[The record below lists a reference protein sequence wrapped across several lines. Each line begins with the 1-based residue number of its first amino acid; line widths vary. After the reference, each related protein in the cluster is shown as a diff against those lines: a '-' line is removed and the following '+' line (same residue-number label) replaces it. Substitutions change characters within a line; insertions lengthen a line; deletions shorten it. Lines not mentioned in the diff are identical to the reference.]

1 VEEHGNSYISFLRNG
16 KKKMIGHLEDTIA
29 AIATPM
35 GEGAIS
41 VIRVSG
47 VSAIKTAANR
57 FKGKRNLAAAKSH
70 TAHFGRIVDVRDNI
84 IDDVVCTVFLAPTSF
99 TGEDTVEISCHGG
112 IHVTRR
118 VLECLLES
126 GVRPAE
132 PGEFTQRAFLNG
144 KLDLSQAEAVA
155 DIIKAQSDKAY
166 KTSLDQLE
174 GKLSNRIL
182 FIRDQLVKSLGLLEL
197 ELDFVEE
204 GIELIDKKEFEES
217 IESEILAVE
226 KLLNT
231 YKYGRVW
238 REGIRVA
245 LVGVPNAGK
254 SSLLNTLLNEER
266 AIVTDIAG
274 TTRDFIE
281 EELTISGV
289 LFRIIDTAGL
299 RQTEDL
305 IEQEGVKRTWKVA
318 KTSDIIVLV
327 HDSTK
332 LVINDELEFLDYVRQ
347 NYPQSG
353 LIIANNKIDLQAKKG
368 KINIEIKEGTVI
380 ETSAISHEGIELLI
394 SELEKYVLDKSQAE
408 SRESVTIT
416 NERHYS
422 ALLRAKENLASSFE
436 SSRLKESGEFI
447 AIDLRRAID
456 ALGEIIGLVTTEEI
470 LNSIFSKFCIGK

>member
-1 VEEHGNSYISFLRNG
+1 M
-16 KKKMIGHLEDTIA
+16 KGHLGDTIA

-47 VSAIKTAANR
+47 ESAIRNVANR
-57 FKGKRNLAAAKSH
+57 FRGKQNLATAKSH
-70 TAHFGRIVDVRDNI
+70 TAHFGRIVDVRGNI
-84 IDDVVCTVFLAPTSF
+84 VDDVVCTIFLAPTSF
-99 TGEDTVEISCHGG
+99 TGEDTVEVSCHGG

-118 VLECLLES
+118 VFECLLET
-126 GVRPAE
+126 GTRPAE

-155 DIIKAQSDKAY
+155 DLIQAQSDKAY

-174 GKLSNRIL
+174 GTLSKGIRL
-182 FIRDQLVKSLGLLEL
+182 IRDQLVKSVGLLEL

-204 GIELIDKKEFEES
+204 DLELIDKKKFEES
-217 IESEILAVE
+217 IESGISAIE
-226 KLLNT
+226 KLLCT
-231 YKYGRVW
+231 YKYGKVW
-238 REGIRVA
+238 REGVRVA

-254 SSLLNTLLNEER
+254 SSLLNALLHEDR
-266 AIVTDIAG
+266 AIVTDIPG

-281 EELTISGV
+281 EKITISGV

-299 RQTEDL
+299 RQTEDS

-318 KTSDIIVLV
+318 QTSNIIVLV

-332 LVINDELEFLDYVRQ
+332 LITNDELEFLDYVRK
-347 NYPQSG
+347 NHPQSG
-353 LIIANNKIDLQAKKG
+353 LIIANNKIDLQAKKAI
-368 KINIEIKEGTVI
+368 INIKIKEGLIV
-380 ETSAISHEGIELLI
+380 ETSAISHEGIKLLL
-394 SELEKYVLDKSQAE
+394 SELEKHVLDKSQAE
-408 SRESVTIT
+408 SKESVTIT

-422 ALLRAKENLASSFE
+422 ALLRAKEGLSSSLE
-436 SSRLKESGEFI
+436 SSRLRESGEFI
-447 AIDLRRAID
+447 ALDLRRAID
-456 ALGEIIGLVTTEEI
+456 AIGEIIGLVTTEDI